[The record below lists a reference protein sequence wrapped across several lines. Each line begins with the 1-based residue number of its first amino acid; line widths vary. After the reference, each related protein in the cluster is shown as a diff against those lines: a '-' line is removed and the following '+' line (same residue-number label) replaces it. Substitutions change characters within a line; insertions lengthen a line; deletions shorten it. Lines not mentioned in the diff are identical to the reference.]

1 MSLLGARRCTE
12 LTIPLPPFGAWIGDA
27 VLDSGDPPNPGPAT
41 LTIGDLVL
49 SCTILSKRGGLD
61 SPDRP
66 HVMLTGGA
74 GWLAKLPAGAFESS
88 GGVRL
93 STVLGALAGLTGERL
108 RPFAEGKL
116 PPDYGWAAG
125 DTGADVLA
133 DLVRRGA
140 LPTWRITSKGFTAF
154 SPWPSTGAADAF
166 GVIEDRDLARGVR
179 YVRLSDRIAAWLPGA
194 TVQGTKISR
203 IILTEREQETRVQTW
218 ET

>member
-1 MSLLGARRCTE
+1 MALLGARRCTA
-12 LTIPLPPFGAWIGDA
+12 LSVTIPPAGTWLGDA
-27 VLDSGDPPNPGPAT
+27 VLDSGDPPSPGAAT
-41 LTIGDLVL
+41 LTIGDLALV
-49 SCTILSKRGGLD
+49 CTILPGRGGLD
-61 SPDRP
+61 APERP
-66 HVMLTGGA
+66 HVVLQGGA
-74 GWLAKLPAGAFESS
+74 GWLKPLAAGAFESP

-108 RPFAEGKL
+108 GPFAEVRL
-116 PPDYGWAAG
+116 PPDYGWASG

-140 LPTWRITSKGFTAF
+140 LSTWRITPKGFTAF
-154 SPWPSTGAADAF
+154 TPWPSTGAADAF

-194 TVQGTKISR
+194 TVQGVR
-203 IILTEREQETRVQTW
+203 IARIVLTERDQETRVQTW